1 MAAPTEAKVT
11 VGAPAVGGAI
21 FRAPIGSTVPT
32 NESTALDA
40 AFIAQGHVSTDGFT
54 RAMEKSYATI
64 AAWGGDEVA
73 KNRTELK
80 VSASFSL
87 IQSLDKDVLETVFG
101 ADAVTVTAATVSSG
115 EKIAVAYAGEELPES
130 AWVVNMAYKGRVRRV
145 VFPKA
150 QMTTESFEQ
159 TFSDEDVVPMP
170 VELTI
175 YRDDSGNFF
184 YDYTDDGVFS
194 GA

>member
-21 FRAPIGSTVPT
+21 FRAPVGSTQPT
-32 NESTALDA
+32 DEVTALDA
-40 AFIAQGHVSTDGFT
+40 AFIPQGHVSTDGFT
-54 RAMEKSYATI
+54 RAIDKAYATI
-64 AAWGGDEVA
+64 NAWGGSEIA
-73 KNRTELK
+73 KSRTEIG
-80 VSASFSL
+80 VSAKFSL
-87 IQSLDKDVLETVFG
+87 VQSLDSDVLTTIFG
-101 ADAVTVTAATVSSG
+101 ASAVTITPATVSSG

-130 AWVVNMAYKGRVRRV
+130 SWAVNMAYKGRKRRV

-175 YRDDSGNFF
+175 YPDASGNYF

-194 GA
+194 AV